1 MLKVS
6 VFLSHGPAAVRLSAF
21 LLLAFAAS
29 AQDLRV
35 PAITGNDDVFVM
47 VNGDGT
53 VSTWGIAGSTGFGD
67 GARDPKAFRTT
78 PEFVPAITNAV
89 QAAAG
94 SGHVLVRLADGSV
107 VGWGR
112 NDECEVGNGNP
123 TMHLKRSDRLPAVY
137 SPTRVTG
144 LRNVRQIASGDRFSV
159 ALLDNGTLMAWGRPN
174 QGRLGAGPYQGAVE
188 SLPCVAAPQ
197 PVPGISGARAISA
210 TYNHTLALL
219 EDGTVMAFGSN
230 SSGQLGDSTREPRAE
245 PVKVQGVANAVAV
258 SAGSGISVALLA
270 DGSVRTWGSNT
281 NGLAGDPGDTD
292 YKLTPGPVPGI
303 ANVKAIATGL
313 GFVMVQLRDGTLRGW
328 GESYYG
334 GLGNKSGGDWFV
346 KPQTPIGLG
355 PVVAYYPVGRAV
367 FAWKAGGTL
376 MAWGVAL
383 MQADGKK
390 THSNV
395 PVRLDVR
402 APR

>member
-1 MLKVS
+1 
-6 VFLSHGPAAVRLSAF
+6 LSHGPAAVRLSAF

-78 PEFVPAITNAV
+78 PEFVPA
-89 QAAAG
+89 
-94 SGHVLVRLADGSV
+94 
-107 VGWGR
+107 
-112 NDECEVGNGNP
+112 
-123 TMHLKRSDRLPAVY
+123 M
-137 SPTRVTG
+137 
-144 LRNVRQIASGDRFSV
+144 
-159 ALLDNGTLMAWGRPN
+159 
-174 QGRLGAGPYQGAVE
+174 
-188 SLPCVAAPQ
+188 
-197 PVPGISGARAISA
+197 
-210 TYNHTLALL
+210 
-219 EDGTVMAFGSN
+219 
-230 SSGQLGDSTREPRAE
+230 
-245 PVKVQGVANAVAV
+245 VKVQGVANAVAV